1 MNHPEV
7 WILAAAAIF
16 GISVYA
22 LIVRTHLLRQLL
34 ALKVMGNAAF
44 LVLVVG
50 AGTVNGLLDGIPKA
64 LVLTGI
70 VIAIAAIGFAL
81 AVLVRLAEVTGSLDL
96 DQDPSEPE
104 SVTGTDGDKGG
115 DESGANRAG

>member
-34 ALKVMGNAAF
+34 ALKVMGSAAF

-70 VIAIAAIGFAL
+70 VIAISAIGFAL
-81 AVLVRLAEVTGSLDL
+81 AVLVRLAEVTGSVELDE
-96 DQDPSEPE
+96 DDSEPK
-104 SVTGTDGDKGG
+104 S
-115 DESGANRAG
+115 SGNKDSNDHAG

>member
-1 MNHPEV
+1 MNYPEI

-22 LIVRTHLLRQLL
+22 LMVRTHLLRQLL
-34 ALKVMGNAAF
+34 ALKVMGNAVF

-50 AGTVNGLLDGIPKA
+50 AGPVQGMLDGIPKA

-70 VIAIAAIGFAL
+70 VIAVSATAFAL
-81 AVLVRLAEVTGSLDL
+81 ALMVQLYRVTGQASLEEDAA
-96 DQDPSEPE
+96 
-104 SVTGTDGDKGG
+104 GD
-115 DESGANRAG
+115 D